1 MDMKSL
7 PGDYKKMATLPS
19 SQALNNL
26 FWGLGCKDKACLSKR
41 KSFVFKVLLYS
52 HYQKLSRLGGGNID
66 FNENPGVNF
75 ELKLETP
82 TKGLFVDCLLFI
94 ILPVFSLVVFV

>member
-1 MDMKSL
+1 M
-7 PGDYKKMATLPS
+7 
-19 SQALNNL
+19 
-26 FWGLGCKDKACLSKR
+26 ACLGKL
-41 KSFVFKVLLYS
+41 KSFVFKALLY
-52 HYQKLSRLGGGNID
+52 YQYSKLSRLGGANFD

>member
-1 MDMKSL
+1 M
-7 PGDYKKMATLPS
+7 
-19 SQALNNL
+19 
-26 FWGLGCKDKACLSKR
+26 
-41 KSFVFKVLLYS
+41 
-52 HYQKLSRLGGGNID
+52 LGGGNID